1 MGRPTEYRSNAPA
14 GYKERIKFETGD
26 EKIGTP
32 AGIHEDVEYIKR
44 IVAEETHEAGHEYS
58 SYPLGEHSDQHEEH
72 EGDEDKKKSKN
83 DKKDM
88 KGKKDDTD
96 DKSDK

>member
-44 IVAEETHEAGHEYS
+44 IVAEETH
-58 SYPLGEHSDQHEEH
+58 
-72 EGDEDKKKSKN
+72 
-83 DKKDM
+83 
-88 KGKKDDTD
+88 
-96 DKSDK
+96 